1 MAAEAC
7 VREEQSKDAVD
18 RKEGPDA
25 TGTSAFFLL
34 EAESHWKIS
43 NLCF

>member
-7 VREEQSKDAVD
+7 VRDERSKDAVD
-18 RKEGPDA
+18 RKGGLDA
-25 TGTSAFFLL
+25 MGTSALFLL